1 MLMAMNTSHE
11 KMATTI
17 EASEVA
23 KRLDFGDD
31 SGGVAEAQE
40 MDLNSATEKLGDIA
54 RYQLSQSGSSILKM
68 RLTRSPSLGF

>member
-11 KMATTI
+11 KMASTSD
-17 EASEVA
+17 ASEVA

-31 SGGVAEAQE
+31 SGGLAKAHE
-40 MDLNSATEKLGDIA
+40 MDLDSATEKLGDIA
-54 RYQLSQSGSSILKM
+54 RYLMSQNRSSNLKM

>member
-11 KMATTI
+11 KMATMS

-31 SGGVAEAQE
+31 SGVAAVAQE
-40 MDLNSATEKLGDIA
+40 MDLDSATEKLGNIA
-54 RYQLSQSGSSILKM
+54 RYLMLQNGPSILKM
-68 RLTRSPSLGF
+68 RLTRLPSLGF